1 MGEKLM
7 EAKRAAMEGFI
18 KYDSCEKIQRALS
31 SNVRRTLIEDLQV
44 GDEVYYKRKNSD
56 GWHGPAK
63 VILIE
68 GQVITMKHGNVT
80 VKVSTVSLVKVPH
93 ICTIEC
99 ETKNSTNRR
108 ENSGSLEGE
117 QDRKEIKYTEEK
129 QERNS
134 TRCKKRKQATKRNL
148 ESTDTSDKR

>member
-1 MGEKLM
+1 MGK
-7 EAKRAAMEGFI
+7 
-18 KYDSCEKIQRALS
+18 DTRALS
-31 SNVRRTLIEDLQV
+31 SNVRRTLIEDLHG

-68 GQVITMKHGNVT
+68 GQVITAKHGNVT

-99 ETKNSTNRR
+99 EMQNSTNRR
-108 ENSGSLEGE
+108 EHSGSLEEE
-117 QDRKEIKYTEEK
+117 QNRKEIKCTEER

-134 TRCKKRKQATKRNL
+134 IRDKKRKQRNK
-148 ESTDTSDKR
+148 EETRKHRYI

>member
-1 MGEKLM
+1 MG
-7 EAKRAAMEGFI
+7 
-18 KYDSCEKIQRALS
+18 
-31 SNVRRTLIEDLQV
+31 IEDLQV

-68 GQVITMKHGNVT
+68 GQVITVKHGNVT

-99 ETKNSTNRR
+99 EMQNSNNRR

-117 QDRKEIKYTEEK
+117 QDRKEIKYT
-129 QERNS
+129 
-134 TRCKKRKQATKRNL
+134 RKAGKEFNKMQKRNQRYK
-148 ESTDTSDKR
+148 EDPRKYRYI